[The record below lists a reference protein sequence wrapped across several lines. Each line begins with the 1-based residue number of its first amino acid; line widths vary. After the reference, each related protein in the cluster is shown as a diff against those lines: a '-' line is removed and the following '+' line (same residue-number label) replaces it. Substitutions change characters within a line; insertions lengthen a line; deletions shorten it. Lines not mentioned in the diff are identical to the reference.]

1 MKHRLNPTAA
11 ALLAAFALPAALP
24 QAAFAQA
31 VATTLPEVKVEARV
45 DQDFAPERSTV
56 GAKAP
61 LALRDIAQSVTVIN
75 RAVLES
81 QAATSMV
88 EALRNVPGITISAGE
103 GGQIGDNINLRGFSA
118 RTDMFI
124 DGFRDRGQYARDTF
138 FLDAVEVLKGPSSM
152 LFGRG
157 STGGVINQVS
167 KKPGLKASSEAS
179 ASIGT
184 DDYYRATIDLNRPLS
199 DTSALRISAMA
210 SDIGSTRD
218 VSKAKHMGVAPSLRL
233 GIGTPTEITLSAL
246 IQRNRDLP
254 DYGMP
259 LLGTGPGTVAK
270 PIDAPSER
278 FYGFTDDKNDQDV
291 DVLTASVRH
300 KFGPNVTVSNR
311 TQFSQTETTAS
322 PTPLGAVVMVAPNPG
337 PPSRNTP
344 LNQLKAPYSTRDRVA
359 NDKTLFNQTDL
370 IVKAVTGTIKH
381 TITAG
386 AELGRDKFSNDVY
399 TWAGLGDANLGVSD
413 YGPKPASATRTPG
426 AVTDTTADTLAV
438 YLNDQLELNKQWKL
452 VGGLRWDR
460 FSSDFSSKTTPA
472 AAAVLRSRT
481 DKMLSTRLGAIW
493 QPSETQ
499 SYYVSYGTSFNPS
512 AEAMSLSATTEG
524 LTPEKNRSLEAG
536 AKLDLL
542 DGSLTFNT
550 AVFRVEKTDARTTDP
565 LSGLVNLDGNI
576 RVQGVELGVVGR
588 ITPAWQVLAGYTWLD
603 GQVVSSRDRSGA
615 GTAASPY
622 LYAQGKTLANT
633 PEHSASLWSTYSFGG
648 NWEAGGGVVYSSD
661 RYVNNFESAQIDGY
675 TRFDATLAYKQ
686 KNYDLRL
693 NLQNVGDKRYFE
705 TASAGRAT
713 PAKGRTI
720 IASVNYR
727 F

>member
-1 MKHRLNPTAA
+1 MKHRLNPTAT
-11 ALLAAFALPAALP
+11 ALLAAFAIPAALP
-24 QAAFAQA
+24 QFTSAQA
-31 VATTLPEVKVEARV
+31 VATTLPEVKVEAEANN
-45 DQDFAPERSTV
+45 DFAPAQSTV

-61 LALRDIAQSVTVIN
+61 LALRDIAGSVTVIN

-88 EALRNVPGITISAGE
+88 EALRNVPGITISTGE
-103 GGQIGDNINLRGFSA
+103 GGNIGDNINLRGFSA

-124 DGFRDRGQYARDTF
+124 DGFRDRGQYSRDTF
-138 FLDAVEVLKGPSSM
+138 FLEAVEVLKGPSSM

-199 DTSALRISAMA
+199 DTSALRVSAMA

-218 VSKAKHMGVAPSLRL
+218 VATARHIGVAPSLRL
-233 GIGTPTEITLSAL
+233 GIGTPTEISLSAL

-254 DYGMP
+254 DYGFP
-259 LLGTGPGTVAK
+259 LLGTGPGKVAK
-270 PIDAPSER
+270 PINAPGER
-278 FYGFTDDKNDQDV
+278 FYGFTDDKNNQDV

-300 KFGPNVTVSNR
+300 KLSPNVTLSNR
-311 TQFSQTETTAS
+311 TQFSQTETAAS
-322 PTPLGAVVMVAPNPG
+322 PTPLSAVTMVAPNSG
-337 PPSRNTP
+337 TPSRDTP
-344 LNQLKAPYSTRDRVA
+344 LGQLQAPYSTRDRVA
-359 NDKTLFNQTDL
+359 SDQTLFNQTDL
-370 IVKAVTGTIKH
+370 IIKAVTGGVKH

-386 AELGRDKFSNDVY
+386 AEIGRDKFHNDVY
-399 TWAGLGDANLGVSD
+399 TWAGLGNVNLGAPN
-413 YGPKPASATRTPG
+413 YGPKPATATRTPG
-426 AVTDTTADTLAV
+426 AVTDTSADTLAV
-438 YLNDQLELNKQWKL
+438 YVNDQLELNKQWKL

-460 FSSDFSSKTTPA
+460 FSADYSTKTSPA
-472 AAAVLRSRT
+472 ASPVLRSRT

-493 QPSETQ
+493 QPSDTQ

-512 AEAMSLSATTEG
+512 AEAMSLTAATEG
-524 LTPEKNRSLEAG
+524 LSPEKNRSLEAG

-542 DGSLTFNT
+542 DGNLTFNT
-550 AVFRVEKTDARTTDP
+550 AVFRVEKTDARTLDRAT
-565 LSGLVNLDGNI
+565 GLTTLDGNI
-576 RVQGVELGVVGR
+576 RVQGMELGVVGR

-603 GQVVSSRDRSGA
+603 GKVVSSFDRTGS

-633 PEHSASLWSTYSFGG
+633 PEHSASLWSTYSVMG

-661 RYVNNFESAQIDGY
+661 RFVNNFESAQIDGY
-675 TRFDATLAYKQ
+675 TRFDATVAYKQ

-693 NLQNVGDKRYFE
+693 HLQNVGDQRYFE